1 MISLYDPGWTR
12 RSVVM
17 MSFNGDETWRQ
28 HRNKALGASGI
39 CDQCIT
45 PAIEMSW
52 LSRLV
57 EYESA

>member
-1 MISLYDPGWTR
+1 
-12 RSVVM
+12 
-17 MSFNGDETWRQ
+17 MSFNGDETWGQNRK
-28 HRNKALGASGI
+28 KALGASGI
-39 CDQCIT
+39 CDQYIT